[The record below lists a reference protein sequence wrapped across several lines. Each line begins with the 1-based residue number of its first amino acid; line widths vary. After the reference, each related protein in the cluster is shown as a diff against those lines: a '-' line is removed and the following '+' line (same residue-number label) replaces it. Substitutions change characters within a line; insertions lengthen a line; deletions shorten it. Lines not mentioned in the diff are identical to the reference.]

1 MRRTF
6 IQARPSIPRDS
17 MIPGGRVN
25 PRQMRQAM
33 KRLGIERARS
43 ALGVSTPILIGL
55 FVIVTS
61 INFYF
66 TAGLDPALESW
77 RAICSAGAFFVGGL
91 LILTTY
97 GRYKKVKEARVRP
110 APPVSLPP
118 ASTPA
123 PHDERHHDSDDNQDG
138 D

>member
-1 MRRTF
+1 M
-6 IQARPSIPRDS
+6 P
-17 MIPGGRVN
+17 
-25 PRQMRQAM
+25 
-33 KRLGIERARS
+33 
-43 ALGVSTPILIGL
+43 GL

-97 GRYKKVKEARVRP
+97 GRYKKAREARVQP

>member
-1 MRRTF
+1 R
-6 IQARPSIPRDS
+6 S
-17 MIPGGRVN
+17 
-25 PRQMRQAM
+25 
-33 KRLGIERARS
+33 ERFHS
-43 ALGVSTPILIGL
+43 VLGVWTPILLGL
-55 FVIVTS
+55 FVITTS
-61 INFYF
+61 INFYV
-66 TAGLDPALESW
+66 TAGLGPALGSG
-77 RAICSAGAFFVGGL
+77 RAIYSAGEFFVSGL

-97 GRYKKVKEARVRP
+97 GRYKKVKEARVQP

>member
-1 MRRTF
+1 MR
-6 IQARPSIPRDS
+6 SE
-17 MIPGGRVN
+17 RV
-25 PRQMRQAM
+25 
-33 KRLGIERARS
+33 RS
-43 ALGVSTPILIGL
+43 VLGVWTPIFIGL
-55 FVIVTS
+55 FVIATS
-61 INFYF
+61 INFYV